1 MCIEVLSMD
10 SIYCSK
16 ILLFFHSLLKVSEQ
30 FEMGRNRDD
39 DSDNRHAEDK
49 RISSLLTRYVT
60 GSKQRNAT
68 RIINW
73 SIKNMPSGSQTI
85 IVL

>member
-1 MCIEVLSMD
+1 
-10 SIYCSK
+10 
-16 ILLFFHSLLKVSEQ
+16 
-30 FEMGRNRDD
+30 MGRNRDD

>member
-1 MCIEVLSMD
+1 
-10 SIYCSK
+10 
-16 ILLFFHSLLKVSEQ
+16 
-30 FEMGRNRDD
+30 MGRNRDD
-39 DSDNRHAEDK
+39 DSVNRHAEDK

-60 GSKQRNAT
+60 GSRKRNAT